1 MEEVVQ
7 SSKEKNQFFQGRS
20 FLWVIAGVTV
30 LIFCFF
36 VYSSLSY
43 NFYQKDFSIS
53 QKCGDGT
60 FAGYCSLSKPYS
72 CSGGSLIQNVSQCGC
87 PDSATFSSGECLSEY
102 SQNGTFSSFNY
113 FLDSSQKNLSL
124 ELYPP
129 LLNYLLNLSRTKI
142 YSEGELPRRDDFKL
156 SQINEPTQSD
166 YLNSLVVEIQN
177 LAPNSK
183 EIQARIAIS
192 LVQNIPYNESKF
204 TSIFGTKIRLSRY
217 PYQVLVEDQGSCE
230 GKSELLAY
238 ILRKIGFGVML
249 FYFPEGDH
257 EAVGIKCPIENSYLG
272 TGYCF
277 VETTVPS
284 PISFSEGEYLTAQ
297 GLSSLKGKPEFI
309 LISDG
314 VSLPENL
321 KEYQDSKILSSL
333 MSKIRNSGSLNPID
347 ESRMNS
353 LREKYH
359 LTF

>member
-1 MEEVVQ
+1 MEEVVE
-7 SSKEKNQFFQGRS
+7 SSEKEIQFFQKRS
-20 FLWVIAGVTV
+20 FLWVVAGVTI

-43 NFYQKDFSIS
+43 NFYQKDFSEF

-60 FAGYCSLSKPYS
+60 FEGYCSLSKPYY
-72 CSGGSLIQNVSQCGC
+72 CSGGILIQNVSKCGC

-102 SQNGTFSSFNY
+102 SRNGTFSSFNY
-113 FLDSSQKNLSL
+113 FLGGTQKNLSL
-124 ELYPP
+124 ETYPL
-129 LLNYLLNLSRTKI
+129 LLNYLLNLSRAKI
-142 YSEGELPRRDDFKL
+142 YYGGELPRRDDFKL
-156 SQINEPTQSD
+156 SQINEPIQSD
-166 YLNSLVVEIQN
+166 YLNPLVVKIQN
-177 LAPNSK
+177 LAPDSK

-204 TSIFGTKIRLSRY
+204 VSILGTKVRLSRY
-217 PYQVLVEDQGSCE
+217 PYQVLIENQGSCE

-238 ILRKIGFGVML
+238 ILRKIGFGVVL

-284 PISFSEGEYLTAQ
+284 LISFSDGEYLNAE
-297 GLSSLKGKPEFI
+297 GLSKLKGKPEFV

-314 VSLPENL
+314 ISLPKNL
-321 KEYQDSKILSSL
+321 EDYQDSKILSSL
-333 MSKIRNSGSLNPID
+333 MNKISNSGSLNPID
-347 ESRMNS
+347 NSRMNS

-359 LTF
+359 LAF